1 MIPSDQIIFKK
12 DQILRLRG
20 PEEFPFDLK
29 FVVYKNTYN
38 TPKEQTTKLTPLC
51 VYPPVPQ
58 GKLKKIYLEHWCDS
72 GFSLRFDPEYS
83 FGDYY
88 YMDVTVDVAY
98 DSGSLEP
105 IFDYV
110 DVLVSRER
118 SKSSQMDVDEQ

>member
-1 MIPSDQIIFKK
+1 MKK
-12 DQILRLRG
+12 LLITL
-20 PEEFPFDLK
+20 
-29 FVVYKNTYN
+29 
-38 TPKEQTTKLTPLC
+38 LC
-51 VYPPVPQ
+51 VFAIGSFANAQSSDFKP
-58 GKLKKIYLEHWCDS
+58 S
-72 GFSLRFDPEYS
+72 GNLWGYA

-118 SKSSQMDVDEQ
+118 SKIFPDMNIK

>member
-1 MIPSDQIIFKK
+1 MILDS
-12 DQILRLRG
+12 
-20 PEEFPFDLK
+20 
-29 FVVYKNTYN
+29 VY
-38 TPKEQTTKLTPLC
+38 
-51 VYPPVPQ
+51 V
-58 GKLKKIYLEHWCDS
+58 
-72 GFSLRFDPEYS
+72 FDPEYS

-118 SKSSQMDVDEQ
+118 SKIFPDMNIK